1 MRDEIEMSREHLAR
15 SLARG
20 HTSPRHWTFAIR
32 MQLARIDATR
42 LELSELGPA
51 RQRYDALGID
61 VHFMLIGVRH
71 VLRYQAKYVELVN
84 DDRLRRGLENF
95 EATAIDS
102 AYLRNMLE
110 HLDEYVIGKG
120 EHQRKISAAPRELQ
134 PMFVEASGQPD
145 ADFDFVLGNLSIPIR
160 ATADAAIELGELL
173 ETVWNDRFGYL
184 KSRPR

>member
-1 MRDEIEMSREHLAR
+1 
-15 SLARG
+15 
-20 HTSPRHWTFAIR
+20 

-42 LELSELGPA
+42 LELLELGPA

-71 VLRYQAKYVELVN
+71 VLRYQAKYVELMK
-84 DDRLRRGLENF
+84 DDRLRRGLEDF

-102 AYLRNMLE
+102 AYLRNLLE

-145 ADFDFVLGNLSIPIR
+145 ADFDFVLGDLSIPVR

-173 ETVWNDRFGYL
+173 ETVWNDRFGHL